1 MTETVE
7 NVDQSENT
15 AERSNAAPEQANQQ
29 MPPVMAIT
37 DDPYASQ
44 ANAIIAGAVAA
55 TAGMGWLPAFV
66 DTGWLVVANSGMVTA
81 LAAVYHFKWTG
92 DNTRA
97 FIQRLISDGG
107 ITIMAVKGLSA
118 LLDLTGIGVP
128 LGIAINGT
136 LNAGLTLAIGK
147 AAQHYFKNAGDVPD
161 DDLIAVF
168 RAALR
173 SMRLLP

>member
-1 MTETVE
+1 MTEAIEDTNQPE
-7 NVDQSENT
+7 NKPESAT
-15 AERSNAAPEQANQQ
+15 AAPDQAMQEV
-29 MPPVMAIT
+29 PAATAST

-44 ANAIIAGAVAA
+44 ANKIIAAAVAA

-66 DTGWLVVANSGMVTA
+66 DTGWIVVANTGMVTT

-97 FIQRLISDGG
+97 FVQRLISDGG

-118 LLDLTGIGVP
+118 LLDLTGIGLP
-128 LGIAINGT
+128 IGIAINGT

-161 DDLIAVF
+161 DDLIVVF
-168 RAALR
+168 RTALR
-173 SMRLLP
+173 SMRLVP